1 MSTCLLQLRQKRFI
15 GLRTKVAI
23 KYSGKILK
31 LKNDKAVKE
40 MAVCQWCFIFQI
52 RKFTNSC
59 PPSQD
64 MNLALVSTSA
74 RSPVYMFDICKS
86 LLRET
91 NKLKGYLYMW
101 VYLLPECYWEFCI
114 LQLIIQC
121 AYCFSVK
128 VLTTLGKW
136 DMFSNDAS
144 QSQQEAQIE
153 SSVQQWQTLS
163 TLGRLL
169 VGLRAKYII
178 PNANISVHPIYL
190 LLYPNMPSQ
199 IMLII
204 MVISILI
211 YIILITI
218 WTAC

>member
-86 LLRET
+86 LLREA
-91 NKLKGYLYMW
+91 NKLKGYPYMW

-114 LQLIIQC
+114 LQLTAYHPVCLLFQC
-121 AYCFSVK
+121 QGVNYIGEMGHVFQRCV
-128 VLTTLGKW
+128 T
-136 DMFSNDAS
+136 
-144 QSQQEAQIE
+144 E
-153 SSVQQWQTLS
+153 SAGGTN
-163 TLGRLL
+163 R
-169 VGLRAKYII
+169 
-178 PNANISVHPIYL
+178 
-190 LLYPNMPSQ
+190 
-199 IMLII
+199 
-204 MVISILI
+204 VICAAMTNLE
-211 YIILITI
+211 YFG
-218 WTAC
+218 